1 MGKLDPNLLLMLIA
15 GAGGLYFYFKMG
27 GREMLQ
33 GLTTGGGAAAAATK
47 GDPEE
52 DVAPAKE
59 DTTSPEPEEPDA
71 EEEWRDDNGTTIY
84 VIHVDGWMWV
94 NGRRMY
100 PPTDPM
106 WTRYYN
112 MRKYNYRR
120 RGCGSRYRNS
130 RWCKDK
136 ERFCL
141 GAWRNTP
148 WCRGFKRGSGHSHSG
163 PRIPVKPP
171 RTPPRGGGRGGGGW
185 DDDHDGGGGHGGGAG
200 GGPPSCP
207 LSIQKNGRTY
217 RYTRDPMPDV
227 MPTIFPPPYVKQGS
241 CVYKLDNNQGGNDDG
256 RDGWDGH
263 RGASG
268 SISIGGKDGINIGGN
283 FGFYTY
289 SRIGNV

>member
-1 MGKLDPNLLLMLIA
+1 MGKLDPNLLIMLIA
-15 GAGGLYFYFKMG
+15 GAGGLYWFFKMG
-27 GREMLQ
+27 GKEAIQ
-33 GLTTGGGAAAAATK
+33 GLTTGGGAAAPAATA
-47 GDPEE
+47 DPEE

-71 EEEWRDDNGTTIY
+71 EEEWRDNTGTTVY

-106 WTRYYN
+106 WARYYE
-112 MRKYNYRR
+112 MKKYNYRR

-136 ERFCL
+136 ERFCS

-148 WCRGFKRGSGHSHSG
+148 WCRGFQRGAGHTHYD
-163 PRIPVKPP
+163 PRPPVKPP
-171 RTPPRGGGRGGGGW
+171 RTPPRGGGTGGW
-185 DDDHDGGGGHGGGAG
+185 GGHDDDDHGGHGSPPA
-200 GGPPSCP
+200 PSCP
-207 LSIQKNGRTY
+207 TSIQKNGRTY
-217 RYTRDPMPDV
+217 RLTRDPMPDV
-227 MPTIFPPPYVKQGS
+227 MPAIFPPPYVKQGN
-241 CVYKLDNNQGGNDDG
+241 CVYKLDNNNGPGQDG

-263 RGASG
+263 RGGIGG
-268 SISIGGKDGINIGGN
+268 SLSIGGEDGINIGGH

-289 SRIGNV
+289 NRIGNV